1 MVRTKNMY
9 DDCGTI
15 KSIESNGMGAFVYKN
30 GDVEETLQ
38 IAEKCKVGDR
48 VVKLAGKARPF
59 FIIPSE
65 EWKNM
70 PASEKESKTI
80 TAKENTPQ
88 LENIAKRLEA
98 LEAENK
104 ALKAAQNKLAQNKPA
119 ENPGANPKGG
129 AE

>member
-1 MVRTKNMY
+1 MY
-9 DDCGTI
+9 DDCGVI
-15 KSIESNGMGAFVYKN
+15 KSIESNGMGAFVY
-30 GDVEETLQ
+30 GDDKETLQ

-48 VVKLAGKARPF
+48 VVKLVGKARPF
-59 FIIPSE
+59 FVIPSE
-65 EWKNM
+65 EWEKM
-70 PASEKESKTI
+70 PASEKEAKTI

-88 LENIAKRLEA
+88 LGDITKRLEL

-104 ALKAAQNKLAQNKPA
+104 ALKAAKNKPA